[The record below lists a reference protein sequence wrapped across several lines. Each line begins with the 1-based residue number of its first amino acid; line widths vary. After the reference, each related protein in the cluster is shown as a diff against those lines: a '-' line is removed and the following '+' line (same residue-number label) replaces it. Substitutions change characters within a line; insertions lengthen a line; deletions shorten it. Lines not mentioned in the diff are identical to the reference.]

1 MRFDDRLR
9 TVLAQPAAD
18 PHDRAVRWRQ
28 LVELVARS
36 GAQADPKLVEQ
47 AIAEIR
53 DGASQVDERVRTA
66 TALAVAPLPLP
77 AELVACFAAEPIA
90 VAAPVLAAARLTAAE
105 WSRVSAVASE
115 ECRAFIAAIHSGD
128 PSLQQRAADPAPSQ
142 SGGGR
147 SSAVPSIGDVVARI
161 ERLRQQRKSD
171 GGPDP
176 LPDAAGEE
184 SPRLFRWECNE
195 AGEIDWVEGAPRGAL
210 VGQSIAQRGP
220 AGGVDTG
227 VERAFAA
234 RAPFHEGVLELP
246 PDTRAGGA
254 WKISGIPAF
263 ERATG
268 RFAGY
273 RGVAERFPAAASA
286 GADRTLDS
294 NSLRELAHEIKT
306 PLNAIIGFAEIIT
319 GEYFGPAGKK
329 YRVRAAE
336 IAAQAR
342 LLHSAVEDLDFAAK
356 LRSRDPSAVAELADA
371 LAQSWERVE
380 RLAEERG
387 VRISV
392 SGGVD
397 PARCSLDPQLAARLA
412 ERLCVAVIEGAARG
426 ETVAFQITSDADHC
440 EVRVTCPAALRDV
453 DLSPERNRRAADF
466 ATLPLRLV
474 RSLAK
479 TAGGELIADDGKLVL
494 RLPRA

>member
-36 GAQADPKLVEQ
+36 SPQADPKLIDQ

-53 DGASQVDERVRTA
+53 DGASRVDERVRTA
-66 TALAVAPLPLP
+66 TALAVAPLQLST
-77 AELVACFAAEPIA
+77 ELVACFAAEPIA
-90 VAAPVLAAARLTAAE
+90 VAAPVLASARLTAAE
-105 WSRVSAVASE
+105 WTKVSAVASE
-115 ECRAFIAAIHSGD
+115 ECRAFIAAIHS
-128 PSLQQRAADPAPSQ
+128 SKPSQ
-142 SGGGR
+142 QQQASIPHSESGGGG

-171 GGPDP
+171 GGSES

-184 SPRLFRWECNE
+184 LPRLFRWECNE

-220 AGGVDTG
+220 GGGVDPG

-246 PDTRAGGA
+246 ADTRAGGA

-273 RGVAERFPAAASA
+273 RGLAERFPAAPSA
-286 GADRTLDS
+286 AADAALDPD
-294 NSLRELAHEIKT
+294 SLRELAHEIKT

-371 LAQSWERVE
+371 LAQSWDLVE
-380 RLAEERG
+380 RLADERG

-392 SGGVD
+392 TGGID

-412 ERLCVAVIEGAARG
+412 ERLCTAVIEGAAQG
-426 ETVAFQITSDADHC
+426 ETVTFQITSDAEHC
-440 EVRVTCPAALRDV
+440 EVRVTCPAALRNI

-474 RSLAK
+474 RSLAR
-479 TAGGELIADDGKLVL
+479 TAGGELIAIDGELVL